1 MINSIIITGSSGML
15 GKDIYS
21 IFAKSNNFTVY
32 GLDKIAHKRIPNENQ
47 FIGDLT
53 DVEFLTGVLKTCKPS
68 IIIHCA
74 AIVNLQLCETNKALA
89 DSVHVESTRLMANFN
104 PIKTK
109 LVFVSTDSVFD
120 GEKGNYLETD
130 ETSPLNYY
138 AKSKLLGEEITKI
151 NPNHLVIR
159 TNIFGYNIP
168 LKKSLAEWAIE
179 NFNQVNKVSGFT
191 DIIFNA
197 IYTKHFAKLLFKL
210 VENDIIGTI
219 NLASSNIMSKYS
231 FLKYFKCIYSGN
243 AELIEPS
250 LFEKINFDIK
260 RPKNTTLNMSKL
272 MNITYVPTIEE
283 GINELVKD
291 YLEEIKYENH

>member
-1 MINSIIITGSSGML
+1 MKKILITGSSGML

-21 IFAKSNNFTVY
+21 IFAKSNNFSVY
-32 GLDKIAHKRIPNENQ
+32 GLDKIADKRIPNENQ

-53 DVEFLTGVLKTCKPS
+53 DDEFLTGVLKTCKPN

-74 AIVNLQLCETNKALA
+74 AIVNLQTCETDKELA
-89 DSVHVESTRLMANFN
+89 NSVHVESTRVMANFN
-104 PIKTK
+104 SIKSK
-109 LVFVSTDSVFD
+109 LIYVSTDSVFD

-130 ETSPLNYY
+130 ETCPLNYY
-138 AKSKLLGEEITKI
+138 AKSKILGEDAAKI

-168 LKKSLAEWAIE
+168 LKKSIVEWAIE
-179 NFNQVNKVSGFT
+179 NFNQENKVSGFT

-197 IYTKHFAKLLFKL
+197 IYTKHFAKILFKL

-243 AELIEPS
+243 SELIESS
-250 LFEKINFDIK
+250 LSEKIKFDIDLV
-260 RPKNTTLNMSKL
+260 TTRNSGLNFSSQL
-272 MNITYVPTIEE
+272 
-283 GINELVKD
+283 LRFAR
-291 YLEEIKYENH
+291 EIHK

>member
-1 MINSIIITGSSGML
+1 MKKILITGSSGML

-21 IFAKSNNFTVY
+21 IFAKSNNFSVY
-32 GLDKIAHKRIPNENQ
+32 GLDKIADKRIPNENQ

-53 DVEFLTGVLKTCKPS
+53 DDEFLTGVLKTCKPN

-74 AIVNLQLCETNKALA
+74 AIVNLQTCETDKELA
-89 DSVHVESTRLMANFN
+89 NSVHVESTRVMANFN
-104 PIKTK
+104 SIKSK
-109 LVFVSTDSVFD
+109 LIYVSTDSVFD

-130 ETSPLNYY
+130 ETCPLNYY
-138 AKSKLLGEEITKI
+138 AKSKILGEDAAKI

-168 LKKSLAEWAIE
+168 LKKSIVEWAIE
-179 NFNQVNKVSGFT
+179 NFNQENKVSGFT

-197 IYTKHFAKLLFKL
+197 IYTKHFAKILFKL

-243 AELIEPS
+243 SELIESS
-250 LFEKINFDIK
+250 LSEKIKFDIQ
-260 RPKNTTLNMSKL
+260 RPKNTTLNISKL
-272 MNITYVPTIEE
+272 KNITDVTTIEE